1 MKHITFLF
9 TAVTLFCGLVFS
21 SPVHAIKKCQDANGK
36 WHYGDVAV
44 AQCNNSKVTTLN
56 DRGFIE
62 DQKDAPKTAE
72 QLQKEK
78 EIEEKMKAKLA
89 REQAEEDERNRILS
103 IYETEADIDRQRD
116 NQIDSVVGNIAVHK
130 AYLKSVGG
138 RVERLKERG
147 TKLTGVAKDLNIERI
162 AEAQERI
169 KESSVELE
177 KLMEQ
182 KASIIE
188 RFAYEKKT
196 YRELKNQ
203 S

>member
-9 TAVTLFCGLVFS
+9 SAVTLFFALAFS

-62 DQKDAPKTAE
+62 GQKDAPKTAE

-78 EIEEKMKAKLA
+78 EIEEEMKAKLA
-89 REQAEEDERNRILS
+89 RERAEEDERNRILS

-130 AYLKSVGG
+130 AYLKSVSG

-147 TKLTGVAKDLNIERI
+147 AKLTGVAKDLNIERI

>member
-9 TAVTLFCGLVFS
+9 SAVTLFCALVFS

-62 DQKDAPKTAE
+62 GQKDAPKTAE

-78 EIEEKMKAKLA
+78 EIEEEMKAKLA
-89 REQAEEDERNRILS
+89 RERAEEDERNRILS

-130 AYLKSVGG
+130 AYLKSVSG

-147 TKLTGVAKDLNIERI
+147 AKLTGVAKDLNIERI